1 MNTEIKPRKIYWYG
15 PYEGHEGRRQRRL
28 LNDLGFNETASE
40 TILRMHKQ
48 ILELQSD
55 VCALEAELT
64 AQAASQ
70 NMHLAHY
77 REVHYEAVWIE
88 INSPKV

>member
-1 MNTEIKPRKIYWYG
+1 MISEIKPRKIYWYG
-15 PYEGHEGRRQRRL
+15 PYEGHEARRQRRL

-40 TILRMHKQ
+40 TILRLHKQ

-55 VCALEAELT
+55 VRILEAELA
-64 AQAASQ
+64 AQAARQ

-77 REVHYEAVWIE
+77 REVRTI
-88 INSPKV
+88 KRRGQDR